1 MHIYEMEEIMQ
12 QRTYKDAGKSRRHG
26 KKRQVVILAC
36 CLALMLCLCACGD
49 GAKEEVQEDNTTMV
63 FRYGDNIVTVGEV
76 YIYIRTVKER
86 YELQYGEDV
95 WQLSLPAS
103 GGDSV
108 SMVDLT
114 REAVVS
120 EIVRVKTLAAHA
132 DEFGVTLTS
141 QETSQLGEKANSF
154 FIGLT
159 DEDIAKMELTE
170 DKIYQVFYEN
180 EIAGIVEARILEDNP
195 VEISDETARMTTFYD
210 MYFPCYSISQS
221 GMVTEYSEED
231 KRQQYENALQACST
245 LATAAIDEDKDAE
258 NIEKLAEYYRLE
270 QAKEQTLVPEEILE
284 IYGEDIY
291 NLLYA
296 MENGDYSTV
305 VETEYGYHVFQM
317 IALTDPKATKSRKE
331 TMTAEAIEE
340 RLSSQMHAWQQ
351 EIDAN
356 FVYPGSVNMEVY
368 DTIEITP

>member
-1 MHIYEMEEIMQ
+1 MQRRIYGGAGRNRRDGKGRRVIM
-12 QRTYKDAGKSRRHG
+12 
-26 KKRQVVILAC
+26 LAC
-36 CLALMLCLCACGD
+36 CLVLMLCLCACGNEA
-49 GAKEEVQEDNTTMV
+49 GEQVQEENATMV

-76 YIYIRTVKER
+76 YIYIRTVQER

-95 WQLSLPAS
+95 WQLSLPES
-103 GGDSV
+103 DGNSV

-120 EIVRVKTLAAHA
+120 EIVKVKTLAAHA
-132 DEFGVTLTS
+132 DEFDIALTN
-141 QETSQLGEKANSF
+141 QEISLLSEKAESF
-154 FIGLT
+154 FGGLT

-170 DKIYQVFYEN
+170 EKIYQVFYEN
-180 EIAGIVEARILEDNP
+180 EIAGIVEERILEDNP
-195 VEISDETARMTTFYD
+195 VEISDEAARMTTFFD

-221 GMVTEYSEED
+221 GQVSEYSEEE
-231 KRQQYENALQACST
+231 KEKQYENALQACST
-245 LATAAIDEDKDAE
+245 LATATIDEDEDAE

-270 QAKEQTLVPEEILE
+270 QAKEQTLMPEEIFE

-331 TMTAEAIEE
+331 TMTAEAVKE

-351 EIDAN
+351 EIDAD
-356 FVYPGSVNMEVY
+356 FVYPDSVNMQVY
-368 DTIEITP
+368 DTIELN